1 MVVHLETEYVIII
14 SFFLYYIYSAPSPLT
29 CWNLLHLLFFPVGV
43 GSGPSPGTPCSCSA
57 LSTWRHRLAV
67 RAGMAMSPKPRME
80 KRAGRRNSGQ
90 QWSICVPCSVKTP
103 PTPRMYGRLGV
114 AMFNKKKSKRKRR
127 TLPCFKKDQSIR
139 GLFELLCGFPNSQ
152 EALRVPMGMPNQQCW
167 HRLGTA
173 SHCWGGNHKKK
184 WFSQIH
190 IPVAQ
195 LSPILP

>member
-1 MVVHLETEYVIII
+1 MFRAT
-14 SFFLYYIYSAPSPLT
+14 PLT

-80 KRAGRRNSGQ
+80 KRADWRNSGPFVYRVLLKHHQ
-90 QWSICVPCSVKTP
+90 PHVCMGDLGWPCSI
-103 PTPRMYGRLGV
+103 
-114 AMFNKKKSKRKRR
+114 KRNRKESVERCLASRR
-127 TLPCFKKDQSIR
+127 TQSIR
-139 GLFELLCGFPNSQ
+139 GLFELLCGFPSSQ

-173 SHCWGGNHKKK
+173 SHWGGNHKKNGLTK
-184 WFSQIH
+184 FTFLLHNCHQFC
-190 IPVAQ
+190 
-195 LSPILP
+195 LE